1 MTKIILASGSEARL
15 KLLNSFG
22 LKVILKPQKIKESRC
37 LKNGPAQSVVN
48 NALLKAK
55 TAAKKLKAGL
65 VIGADTIVLAGNRLI
80 GKPKDLSDACKTIR
94 LLSRKPHWVYS
105 GIAVIDLDSGK
116 THTAWDKTK
125 VYMSSLDEAQIKK
138 YCRKFSPLDKAG
150 SFDIQ
155 GPGGLLVERIEG
167 CFYNVVG
174 LPLVKLARI
183 LRKSGVDLFSPG

>member
-1 MTKIILASGSEARL
+1 VTKIILASGSEARL

>member
-1 MTKIILASGSEARL
+1 MIKIILASQSKARL
-15 KLLNSFG
+15 KLLRNFG
-22 LKVILKPQKIKESRC
+22 LKVTPKPQRVEESQS
-37 LKNGPAQSVVN
+37 LKNGPAKLVVN
-48 NALLKAK
+48 NAVLKAK
-55 TAAKKLKAGL
+55 SAARKLKTGL
-65 VIGADTIVLAGNRLI
+65 VIGADTIVLAGSRLI
-80 GKPKDLSDACKTIR
+80 GKPKDLADAGKTIR

-105 GIAVIDLDSGK
+105 GIAVIGLDSGK

-155 GPGGLLVERIEG
+155 GPGGLLVARIEG

-174 LPLVKLARI
+174 LPLVKLLKI
-183 LRKSGVDLFSPG
+183 LKKSGIDLFSL